1 MRRVLIIAYYFP
13 PSGGPGVQRVLKYT
27 KYLTEFGWEPY
38 VLTVENGT
46 FPAVD
51 YSLLNEIPNTVKVF
65 RTKIFEPYDLYRF
78 FTGKPKNVAIDVNV
92 IKKEDQRLSLSEKI
106 AEFIRA
112 TFFIPD
118 ARVGWLLTAK
128 TKAIQIC
135 REYKID
141 AIYSSSPPYTCSLIA
156 RYVKRKTGI
165 PWIAGFRDPWTGFI
179 SAPKRWFLPSKI
191 DKHLEFSVFS
201 EADIVEVAWEGI
213 SKDALNKYPMLPLE
227 KFIHIPNGFDPA
239 DFPTIQYK
247 PNPVFTLTYTGSM
260 YGRRNPQSLF
270 FALESLISQNILMP
284 EKIKIKFIGRFGNE
298 IYEMINRTTVKDRID
313 VIGYLPH
320 SQSLV
325 HLMTSDALLLIVDES
340 KESEEIVP
348 GKVFEYLGTGRPV
361 LAIAP
366 TNGAV
371 AKIIAEARAGLV
383 AHQTEIER
391 IAKNFLVLYKDW
403 ESNTNFQPNWI
414 EISKYNRKEHTKTLA
429 KLMDHLIKKS
439 SKRI

>member
-1 MRRVLIIAYYFP
+1 MKRVLIIAYYFP

-27 KYLTEFGWEPY
+27 KYLAEFGWEPF

-51 YSLLNEIPNTVKVF
+51 YSLLDEIPEKVKVF
-65 RTKIFEPYDLYRF
+65 RTKIFEPYDLYRI

-92 IKKEDQRLSLSEKI
+92 IKKEDQKLSFKEKV

-128 TKAIQIC
+128 SKAIQIC
-135 REYKID
+135 RQYEID

-156 RYVKRKTGI
+156 RYTKRKMRI

-179 SAPKRWFLPSKI
+179 SAPQRWFLPAKI
-191 DKHLEFSVFS
+191 DKHLEFSVFA
-201 EADIVEVAWEGI
+201 EADLVEVAWEGI
-213 SKDALNKYPMLPLE
+213 AKDALSKYPQLPRE

-239 DFPTIQYK
+239 DFPNIEYRL
-247 PNPVFTLTYTGSM
+247 NPIFTLTYTGSM

-270 FALESLISQNILMP
+270 VALEWLISQNLLNP
-284 EKIKIKFIGRFGNE
+284 EKIKIKLIGRFGNE
-298 IYEMINRTTVKDRID
+298 IYEMIEKTKIKDRIEI
-313 VIGYLPH
+313 IGYLPH
-320 SQSLV
+320 SKSLE
-325 HLMTSDALLLIVDES
+325 HLLTSDALLLIVDES

-348 GKVFEYLGTGRPV
+348 GKVFEYLGTRRPV

-371 AKIIAEARAGLV
+371 AKIIAETKSGLV
-383 AHQTEIER
+383 AHQSEPEK
-391 IAKNFLVLYKDW
+391 IAQNFLELFKAW
-403 ESNTNFQPNWI
+403 ENNTNFQPNWY
-414 EISKYNRKEHTKTLA
+414 EIQKYNRKEHA
-429 KLMDHLIKKS
+429 KILSELLNKLTQGNF
-439 SKRI
+439 